1 MSALK
6 PTPADAATTL
16 PTLLQK
22 AACERYRVSK
32 HTIRRWCEELGVST
46 AVPCPENIAPSVRR
60 MKFVLPDDL
69 SGTIDCSCCKRVLP
83 ADQFCY
89 ARRTQ
94 EGKIVR
100 TSRMC
105 RSCLNIRKREKTGGK
120 VGSGPPTT
128 HPDPW
133 ARDLYLQALK
143 AFDLARSEI
152 TEEDY
157 A

>member
-1 MSALK
+1 MSAYK
-6 PTPADAATTL
+6 PVPHDAATTL
-16 PTLLQK
+16 PTMLQR
-22 AACERYRVSK
+22 AACEHYSVSK
-32 HTIRRWCEELGVST
+32 YTIRRWCRELGVST
-46 AVPCPENIAPSVRR
+46 AVPCAENIAPSVRR

-89 ARRTQ
+89 AKRAQ

-105 RSCLNIRKREKTGGK
+105 RSCLNQRKREKTGGK
-120 VGSGPPTT
+120 AGSGPPTVHT
-128 HPDPW
+128 DPW

-143 AFDLARSEI
+143 AFDLARTPV